1 MPEVFGTAA
10 RGGSIASFRAQV
22 NRDGSLPQGLSR
34 KYGAGSLVEVVGLED
49 GGLRFEGVFLNGLH
63 SLRRISLKNT
73 SANVGEG
80 GGSTVVV
87 RLGSTVGDQVRFQLS
102 NPNCASFSEAWLE
115 GKDLIDR
122 KSVV

>member
-1 MPEVFGTAA
+1 M
-10 RGGSIASFRAQV
+10 
-22 NRDGSLPQGLSR
+22 
-34 KYGAGSLVEVVGLED
+34 EVVGLED

-115 GKDLIDR
+115 GKDLI
-122 KSVV
+122 S